1 MTERGRSLT
10 EMLGTLSIMGI
21 LSVVGIWGYRHI
33 VNSHDANTILHD
45 INMMAHTCAAQLV
58 MMDRTECAL
67 SDFSNKIDDK
77 YPVSAQRV
85 NQDYFKLVVSNI
97 PQSICQE
104 LLNKGMPL
112 ASQIIPFTCVET
124 NQFEWTFHKNLEG
137 AVSTK
142 FCHSDLD
149 CNVCGVC
156 QIADGQS
163 QGICI
168 GSCATPAHACETNED
183 CNTENE
189 CMVCNLETHTCQDG
203 CQRVEY
209 LESSGTQYIDTGV
222 LANGSFDAEHKIKT
236 DPTNTR
242 KFIVAGTRTA
252 TQHLNFGQFEPSSK
266 NFILAYLG
274 TWWTINNKTYPN
286 TEYETKVHYK
296 SGNQY
301 AVLNG
306 ETIGNASLTG
316 TEQLDINIYLFKR
329 NFYNPETQE
338 DIQPMIGR
346 MYYFKMWNNGT
357 LIRDFVPILS
367 PESSK
372 GGGEACMFDKVTKKL
387 FCNAGSG
394 NFKTNKD

>member
-10 EMLGTLSIMGI
+10 EMLGTLAIVGI

-168 GSCATPAHACETNED
+168 GSCATPTHACETNED
-183 CNTENE
+183 CNQENE
-189 CMVCNLETHTCQDG
+189 CMVCNLEAHSCQDG
-203 CQRVEY
+203 CEKLEY
-209 LESSGTQYIDTGV
+209 LESTGAQYIDTGYVPTSTTLKYETHVYTPDMPTAEQDIVGYYILNGGGNV
-222 LANGSFDAEHKIKT
+222 LGLYQKYVFNYTKEAPNPADVNTTSATFSGANDFYISAEANGDTLIK
-236 DPTNTR
+236 
-242 KFIVAGTRTA
+242 
-252 TQHLNFGQFEPSSK
+252 
-266 NFILAYLG
+266 
-274 TWWTINNKTYPN
+274 
-286 TEYETKVHYK
+286 
-296 SGNQY
+296 
-301 AVLNG
+301 
-306 ETIGNASLTG
+306 SLTVNGVTTTG
-316 TEQLDINIYLFKR
+316 TLRAKQTVFSNILLFKA
-329 NFYNPETQE
+329 NPREKNYV
-338 DIQPMIGR
+338 GK
-346 MYYFKMWNNGT
+346 MYYCKIYHNGT
-357 LIRDFVPILS
+357 LIRDFIPVLS
-367 PESSK
+367 PESSQYS
-372 GGGEACMFDKVTKKL
+372 GEPCMFDKVTKKL

-394 NFKTNKD
+394 NFKTNKDE

>member
-10 EMLGTLSIMGI
+10 EMLGTLAIVGI
-21 LSVVGIWGYRHI
+21 LSVVGIWGYKHI
-33 VNSHDANTILHD
+33 VNSHETNTILHD

-142 FCHSDLD
+142 FCRSDLD

-189 CMVCNLETHTCQDG
+189 CMVCDTESNMCKNG
-203 CQRVEY
+203 CERVEY
-209 LESSGTQYIDTGV
+209 LESSGTQYIDTG
-222 LANGSFDAEHKIKT
+222 IY
-236 DPTNTR
+236 
-242 KFIVAGTRTA
+242 GTED
-252 TQHLNFGQFEPSSK
+252 LE
-266 NFILAYLG
+266 
-274 TWWTINNKTYPN
+274 
-286 TEYETKVHYK
+286 TELIC
-296 SGNQY
+296 QQ
-301 AVLNG
+301 LQR
-306 ETIGNASLTG
+306 NASSNGKGIFGAFTSTSANSYYLYQQGEAISHWQVGFGSYLNTSTEIDLNKHTFNFSNYKVYMDG
-316 TEQLDINIYLFKR
+316 TEIASLNTGSMNTTPYTLLLFNTHR
-329 NFYNPETQE
+329 
-338 DIQPMIGR
+338 
-346 MYYFKMWNNGT
+346 NNGT
-357 LIRDFVPILS
+357 LYDALPQRFYSVKFIRNGVLVRDYIPVHVEL
-367 PESSK
+367 K
-372 GGGEACMFDKVTKKL
+372 TDGRQNCMFDKVSKKL
-387 FCNAGSG
+387 FCS
-394 NFKTNKD
+394 KTNTDFIVP